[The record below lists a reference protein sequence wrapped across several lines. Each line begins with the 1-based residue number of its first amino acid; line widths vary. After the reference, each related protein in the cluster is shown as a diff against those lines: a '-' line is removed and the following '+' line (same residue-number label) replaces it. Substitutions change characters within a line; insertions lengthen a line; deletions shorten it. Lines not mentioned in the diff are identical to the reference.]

1 MAYSILMA
9 VIVFVAGVMMG
20 ITVVALTMTQS
31 IVRPLRLFLINLLLA
46 GLVVALSV
54 ALSMGTSAVL
64 VAVGPEQHRP
74 QYLCRVYLWLYGVGA
89 VARLWNLAAV
99 SLSILAIVRFGKK
112 TMRYAAVIITIL
124 WIVPMVINFDTLIP
138 YVFESQF
145 VHGVGC
151 FPDTNNTL
159 YIEAQYSFFANWAIS
174 GGVIPLTISVAG
186 PTICICY
193 IKRNVVT
200 EEGKY
205 MKGMAKFS
213 LFLMAGGVIGI
224 AGQLIPGAIAYYS
237 ETPGLYLSYGFA
249 AVSLLPTPII
259 IIAYLKPVREQAKKI
274 VTCGKLTKEAKDSKC
289 ITSTPGTGKGE
300 KKT

>member
-1 MAYSILMA
+1 M
-9 VIVFVAGVMMG
+9 
-20 ITVVALTMTQS
+20 
-31 IVRPLRLFLINLLLA
+31 
-46 GLVVALSV
+46 
-54 ALSMGTSAVL
+54 
-64 VAVGPEQHRP
+64 
-74 QYLCRVYLWLYGVGA
+74 
-89 VARLWNLAAV
+89 AAV

-112 TMRYAAVIITIL
+112 TISLRYAAVIITIL

-213 LFLMAGGVIGI
+213 LFLLAGGVIGI

-237 ETPGLYLSYGFA
+237 ETPELYLSYGFA

-259 IIAYLKPVREQAKKI
+259 IIAYLKPVREQVKKI

-289 ITSTPGTGKGE
+289 ITSSPDTGKGE